1 MASMT
6 APRRLLQAG
15 ATFVALAACA
25 RAAPLAQEL
34 STQNGPVRVVTVARG
49 LDHPWG
55 LAFLPDGRM
64 LVTERSGQLR
74 IVERDGR
81 ISEPLAGVPDVAARG
96 QGGLLDVALDPDF
109 GRNRLIYLSY
119 AEPAGMSAGTA
130 AARARLGNGR
140 LEDLRVIFR
149 QEPKVGGGGHFGSRF
164 VFTRDGYLFVTLGE
178 RMRRDD
184 SQDLSRHMGKVIRIR
199 PDGSVPQD
207 NPFVGRGNARPEI
220 WSYGHRNVQGATLH
234 PGTGELWTVE
244 HGAQGGDEVNTPKP
258 GRNYGWPVITYGVDY
273 SGARIGEGTS
283 KPGMEQP
290 VFHWD
295 PSIAP
300 SGMMFYTGDRFPRW
314 RGNLFVGS
322 LKFGVLVRLEEN
334 GGRLTGEE
342 RLQIG
347 DRVRDVRQGPDGYIY
362 LLTDEGNGRIL
373 RLEPGGR

>member
-1 MASMT
+1 MT
-6 APRRLLQAG
+6 PPGRLLRAG
-15 ATFVALAACA
+15 ATLVALAACA

-34 STQNGPVRVVTVARG
+34 STQHGPVRVVTVARG

-64 LVTERSGQLR
+64 LVTERPGGLR

-81 ISEPLAGVPDVAARG
+81 ISEELAGVPEVAARG
-96 QGGLLDVALDPDF
+96 QGGLHDVALDPEF
-109 GRNRLIYLSY
+109 ARNRLIYLCY

-130 AARARLGNGR
+130 AARARLGDGR
-140 LEDLRVIFR
+140 LEDLQVIFR
-149 QEPKVGGGGHFGSRF
+149 QEPKVGGAAHFGCRF
-164 VFTRDGYLFVTLGE
+164 VFTRDGAFFLTLGD

-184 SQDLSRHMGKVIRIR
+184 AQDLSRHMGKLIRIR
-199 PDGSVPQD
+199 PDGSVPPD

-220 WSYGHRNVQGATLH
+220 WSYGHRNVQGAALH
-234 PGTGELWTVE
+234 PETGELWTVE
-244 HGAQGGDEVNTPKP
+244 HGAQGGDEVNRPKP

-290 VFHWD
+290 IFYWD

-300 SGMMFYTGDRFPRW
+300 SGMAFYTGDRFPRW

-334 GGRLTGEE
+334 SGRVTEAE